1 VVKQYRLNNGVSRR
15 KTSWG
20 VSFLQIPFLILFCH
34 FAGILASSACQFH
47 LFYAGLNAAMTGG
60 LSRITP
66 FPCTL
71 KGINKGI
78 LAEPA

>member
-1 VVKQYRLNNGVSRR
+1 MGCRFSTNTVFNLVL
-15 KTSWG
+15 
-20 VSFLQIPFLILFCH
+20 SFRWHP
-34 FAGILASSACQFH
+34 GILASSACQFH

-60 LSRITP
+60 LSRIPP